1 SKLQACDVGSGD
13 QKHTKNRAQQHPQC
27 QPRPGSG
34 HLKAQRYHA
43 NAAVRVGRRR
53 LLVETAC
60 DRAHLGLRLLE
71 SHVRL
76 KSPNDGPETSASRT
90 ANGFPIRKHGV
101 RFPHIRIIVKLETCR
116 EDTDDPGS
124 VSVKLD
130 GRAYRIE
137 GASEAALPEAMTDQ
151 GHALP
156 LLGLLGRED
165 APVQGLNAEQWEQVG
180 SVPDDT
186 DLFRPVCTRQRR
198 RNTVKKSHIRE
209 ALAL

>member
-1 SKLQACDVGSGD
+1 
-13 QKHTKNRAQQHPQC
+13 
-27 QPRPGSG
+27 PGSG
-34 HLKAQRYHA
+34 HRKAQRYHA

-116 EDTDDPGS
+116 EDTDDPETG
-124 VSVKLD
+124 SVKLD
-130 GRAYRIE
+130 GRAYAIK
-137 GASEAALPEAMTDQ
+137 GAPEAAWPAPVPHQ

-156 LLGLLGRED
+156 WPGL
-165 APVQGLNAEQWEQVG
+165 P
-180 SVPDDT
+180 
-186 DLFRPVCTRQRR
+186 
-198 RNTVKKSHIRE
+198 
-209 ALAL
+209 